1 MSVVHSTQGRL
12 TPVSE
17 HLLAEPVIVARMAE
31 ATFGPEHPVDW
42 KAMAEDYDVIRD
54 HIERVLPGF
63 EDFNARVRTKNGF
76 VLPNPPRD
84 TRSFATDI
92 GRGRFTVS
100 PLEYLT
106 PPEGHLVLQ
115 TIRSHDQYNTTYYG
129 LDDRYRGIH
138 AGRRVVFISD
148 EDLRELGYADGDM
161 VDLVSEWTDGVERR
175 ADGFRLVTYSTPKGC
190 VAAYYPETNPLVPL
204 DSFSVQSRT
213 PTSKW
218 VVVRLE
224 RPSA

>member
-1 MSVVHSTQGRL
+1 
-12 TPVSE
+12 
-17 HLLAEPVIVARMAE
+17 VIVARMAE
-31 ATFGPEHPVDW
+31 ATFGPDHPVNW
-42 KAMAEDYDVIRD
+42 RAMAEDYDVIRD

-106 PPEGHLVLQ
+106 PPPGHLVLQ

-129 LDDRYRGIH
+129 LDDRYRGISG
-138 AGRRVVFISD
+138 GRRVILIHP
-148 EDLRELGYADGDM
+148 EDLVELGYQDR
-161 VDLVSEWTDGVERR
+161 DLVDVISTFGGHDRK
-175 ADGFRLVTYSTPKGC
+175 ADKFRLVAYPTAKGC
-190 VAAYYPETNPLVPL
+190 AAAYFPEANVLVHK
-204 DSFSVQSRT
+204 DNVARESNT
-213 PTSKW
+213 PGFKAMFVRFEPHRGEAAAAEESASLQTSG
-218 VVVRLE
+218 V
-224 RPSA
+224 